1 MVALMYGDVEIGQLE
16 IKSALFPTRKKQSAE
31 LQTILS

>member
-16 IKSALFPTRKKQSAE
+16 IKSALFPTRKNSQRNFKPF
-31 LQTILS
+31 